1 MHVVDGAVSSSVL
14 VGGAVLSIGG
24 LVMGLRQVTPEN
36 LPRVGVLSAVFFVA
50 SLIHVP
56 LGFSSIHLVLN
67 GLSGI
72 ILGWAA
78 FPALFVALVLQ
89 AVFFGFGGVSV
100 LGVNTFNI
108 AAPAVAVFYLCRWGV
123 LPQNRWC
130 ARWGVMAF
138 LLLLFLA
145 CLFAGGG
152 LLRRYQPG
160 DWSFWVN
167 AVALLFFVGVMLF
180 GAVLFFRGQLGE
192 AGMWGF
198 LGGALSIFLT
208 AVMVAGSL
216 ALSGEGFVEAAQF
229 VLVAHF
235 PVMALEAVLTASA
248 IQLIYKV
255 KPELFYV
262 ECL

>member
-1 MHVVDGAVSSSVL
+1 MHVVDGAVSTSVL

-24 LVMGLRQVTPEN
+24 LAMGLRQVTLEN

-56 LGFSSIHLVLN
+56 LGFSSIHLILN
-67 GLSGI
+67 GLLGI
-72 ILGWAA
+72 ILGWVA
-78 FPALFVALVLQ
+78 FPASFVALVLQ

-123 LPQNRWC
+123 LPQNRRR
-130 ARWGVMAF
+130 ARWGAMAF
-138 LLLLFLA
+138 LGMLLVA
-145 CLFAGGG
+145 CLFAGGV

-167 AVALLFFVGVMLF
+167 AVALSLFVGVMLF
-180 GAVLFFRGQLGE
+180 GAFLFFRRQLGE

-198 LGGALSIFLT
+198 LGGHY
-208 AVMVAGSL
+208 
-216 ALSGEGFVEAAQF
+216 QF
-229 VLVAHF
+229 F
-235 PVMALEAVLTASA
+235 
-248 IQLIYKV
+248 
-255 KPELFYV
+255 
-262 ECL
+262 